1 MRRAI
6 FEVSTLGVIVLLA
19 SVWPDVQRYM
29 RMRAM

>member
-6 FEVSTLGVIVLLA
+6 FAVSTLGVIVLLA